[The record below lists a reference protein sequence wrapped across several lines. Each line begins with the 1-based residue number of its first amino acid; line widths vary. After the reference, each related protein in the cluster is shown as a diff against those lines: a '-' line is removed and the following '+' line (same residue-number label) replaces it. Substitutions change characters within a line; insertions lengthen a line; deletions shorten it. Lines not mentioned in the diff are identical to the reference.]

1 MMRAHQ
7 WDNLLHDCRY
17 IETQI
22 TLLLL
27 VWVMH
32 AVYTV
37 HSARH
42 HGQALFIRTRYLIS
56 LSFLLSRQFGHL
68 VNQSMHRLCYVLHRV

>member
-37 HSARH
+37 HVYIVYIQHVIMDKHYSYAH
-42 HGQALFIRTRYLIS
+42 DIS
-56 LSFLLSRQFGHL
+56 SISVFFTQPTVRSSG
-68 VNQSMHRLCYVLHRV
+68 